1 MHLRTRSQAEVL
13 HLAKEIVRLGVPAAE
28 GADGVASVKFG
39 VLFNDDDVGNYFE
52 ALNGTLRAAKRLK
65 IVDFEV
71 RARARA
77 PTRRVR
83 AATYRPLAGA
93 LARAPL
99 TRPNAPTFPTLC
111 PPLAN
116 ACRARVCLA
125 LQGQMLLQGAHDD
138 VDVVLLKHPSEED
151 VASLA

>member
-65 IVDFEV
+65 REL
-71 RARARA
+71 
-77 PTRRVR
+77 RREK
-83 AATYRPLAGA
+83 
-93 LARAPL
+93 
-99 TRPNAPTFPTLC
+99 
-111 PPLAN
+111 
-116 ACRARVCLA
+116 
-125 LQGQMLLQGAHDD
+125 LQGMQREDGREVCSSALPLHPGSPWHRNRCLEYHDM
-138 VDVVLLKHPSEED
+138 VVGWFLPR
-151 VASLA
+151 VW

>member
-1 MHLRTRSQAEVL
+1 MGEWGGRAATRGAARRLPARDGLMNIKAEVL

-65 IVDFEV
+65 IVDFE
-71 RARARA
+71 
-77 PTRRVR
+77 
-83 AATYRPLAGA
+83 
-93 LARAPL
+93 
-99 TRPNAPTFPTLC
+99 
-111 PPLAN
+111 
-116 ACRARVCLA
+116 
-125 LQGQMLLQGAHDD
+125 GQMLLQGAHDD

>member
-1 MHLRTRSQAEVL
+1 M
-13 HLAKEIVRLGVPAAE
+13 RLGVPAAE

-71 RARARA
+71 RARARV

-111 PPLAN
+111 PPSPMRAALAFVLP
-116 ACRARVCLA
+116 CRARCCFRARTMTWTLFFSNILPRRTSRHSPRA
-125 LQGQMLLQGAHDD
+125 LPL
-138 VDVVLLKHPSEED
+138 
-151 VASLA
+151 SL